1 VLNFETLLAIFVVL
15 YFAGM
20 LLIGFWSARKVKSE
34 FDYLTASQSIG
45 GWVGGASLAATQMSA
60 GTFIGLIGI
69 HYMTGAS
76 WVWIWP
82 GLWMGYLV
90 TVLFV
95 APRMRS
101 FATRAGGMT
110 VPDFVA
116 MRYNSAVVRGI
127 AAILIVITYTI
138 MMSAQYQGGSV
149 MLEAILGMPVWVGT
163 LLMLVVTVSYS
174 ILGGMRATAYTDF
187 IQQIVMLVGLVIGVP
202 LLISQAGGWSYLTSV
217 WPTIIQP
224 PYTSSMYT
232 GWHYGM
238 ATAGGTSIAFLFTFA
253 AAPYEMNR
261 YYSMRDNKTVR
272 FAAIV
277 ALLFQIPIG
286 IAGAIVGMTLR
297 TMFPNLLVPDA
308 TSTIFASSVMPP
320 LVGVLVVLAVL
331 AAIMSTV
338 ASIMIVTGSALAHDV
353 YGKLINPQ
361 ASAETKL
368 KLNRWA
374 VLVLGI
380 LPMAMAVRRL
390 DFVQFVV
397 VAQAAIFGSFFFVP
411 VVVGMIWKR
420 ANTAGAIASM
430 LGGFIVSAG
439 LYATG
444 NASLFWHPVYPGF
457 VVSLVLM
464 VVFTL
469 LGKPVPEANLA
480 VFFRDIRM
488 KMKAEGRYVDPKV
501 LLGETAAKPGVAGGK

>member
-1 VLNFETLLAIFVVL
+1 
-15 YFAGM
+15 
-20 LLIGFWSARKVKSE
+20 
-34 FDYLTASQSIG
+34 
-45 GWVGGASLAATQMSA
+45 
-60 GTFIGLIGI
+60 
-69 HYMTGAS
+69 
-76 WVWIWP
+76 
-82 GLWMGYLV
+82 
-90 TVLFV
+90 
-95 APRMRS
+95 
-101 FATRAGGMT
+101 
-110 VPDFVA
+110 
-116 MRYNSAVVRGI
+116 
-127 AAILIVITYTI
+127 
-138 MMSAQYQGGSV
+138 
-149 MLEAILGMPVWVGT
+149 
-163 LLMLVVTVSYS
+163 
-174 ILGGMRATAYTDF
+174 
-187 IQQIVMLVGLVIGVP
+187 VMLVGLIVGVP
-202 LLISQAGGWSYLTSV
+202 LLISHAGGWSYLTSI

-224 PYTSSMYT
+224 PYTSSAYT
-232 GWHYGM
+232 GWHYGFADVGG
-238 ATAGGTSIAFLFTFA
+238 ATIAFLFTFA
-253 AAPYEMNR
+253 AAPYEMAR

-297 TMFPNLLVPDA
+297 TMFPNLIVPDA

-374 VLVLGI
+374 VLLLGI
-380 LPMAMAVRRL
+380 LPMTMALQRL

-444 NASLFWHPVYPGF
+444 NAKLFWHPVFPGF
-457 VVSLVLM
+457 AVSLILM
-464 VVFTL
+464 VIFTL
-469 LGKPVPEANLA
+469 LGKPVPDANLA

-488 KMKAEGRYVDPKV
+488 KMKAEGRYVDPKS

>member
-1 VLNFETLLAIFVVL
+1 VLSFEVLLGIFLAL
-15 YFAGM
+15 YFGGM
-20 LLIGFWSARKVKSE
+20 VLIGYWSSRKVKNE

-76 WVWIWP
+76 WVWVWP
-82 GLWMGYLV
+82 GLWMGYLI

-127 AAILIVITYTI
+127 AAILIVLTYTL

-149 MLEAILGMPVWVGT
+149 ILEALLGMPAWVGT
-163 LLMLVVTVSYS
+163 LLILAVTVSYS
-174 ILGGMRATAYTDF
+174 MLGGMRATAYTDF
-187 IQQIVMLVGLVIGVP
+187 IQQIVMLVGLLIGVP
-202 LLISQAGGWSYLTSV
+202 LLISQAGGWGYLTSI

-224 PYTSSMYT
+224 PYTNSMYT
-232 GWHYGM
+232 GWHYGV
-238 ATAGGTSIAFLFTFA
+238 ATVGGATIAFMFTFA
-253 AAPYEMNR
+253 AAPYEMTR

-286 IAGAIVGMTLR
+286 IAGAIVGMSLR
-297 TMFPNLLVPDA
+297 TMFPNLIVPDS
-308 TSTIFASSVMPP
+308 TSTIFAYSVMPP

-353 YGKLINPQ
+353 YGKLINPS
-361 ASAETKL
+361 ASPETKL

-380 LPMAMAVRRL
+380 IPFALAIRRM

-430 LGGFIVSAG
+430 VGGFVVSVG

-444 NASLFWHPVYPGF
+444 NASLFGHPVYPGF
-457 VVSLVLM
+457 LVSLILM
-464 VVFTL
+464 IVFTY
-469 LGKPVPEANLA
+469 LGSPVPEANLA

-488 KMKAEGRYVDPKV
+488 KMKAEGRYVDPKI
-501 LLGETAAKPGVAGGK
+501 LLGETGTKPGVAGGK